1 MINEEYNEEYNEVET
16 KYYNYKAKENLSLY
30 FDDIKSFNNV
40 YLCSYN
46 VNKTSL
52 YPFLQFLFVKSKT
65 TNILQFPELQ
75 IFKNFDESELISYSK
90 TFLFSLCMLND
101 FQKFNE
107 SIIFDGF
114 YKYENNL
121 YLFFDITDC
130 EKNITNTYSNSPV
143 WFAIVDEIVNH
154 KKICNL
160 PIEENLIH
168 LFTSNDDFCFL
179 VDENNNSYEIPVV
192 GFIGTSNDLLKFKYA
207 FGESSQNKN
216 AILGPYFYF
225 TNFINAFTSKNVLLG
240 HDISHDISD
249 DISESIKINDCLI
262 RFALFTG
269 KVKYIENNIDDPIDD
284 SEIKQQ
290 RLQDSTIDQNI
301 ERLTM
306 RISDHDGLW
315 SRDFDSAYLGKIE
328 LDNGEYLQ
336 NTPMFVIKY
345 YEQQCPLTYH
355 YVNKKIFNGESE
367 NYRIL

>member
-1 MINEEYNEEYNEVET
+1 MINEGMVNEGMVNEEYNQVDP

-30 FDDIKSFNNV
+30 FDDINLFNKV
-40 YLCSYN
+40 YICSYN
-46 VNKTSL
+46 VNNTSL

-65 TNILQFPELQ
+65 TNTLEWPEVP
-75 IFKNFDESELISYSK
+75 IFKYFQESELISYSK
-90 TFLFSLCMLND
+90 TCLFSLCMLSN
-101 FQKFNE
+101 FQKFID

-121 YLFFDITDC
+121 YLFFYITNC
-130 EKNITNTYSNSPV
+130 EKKITNTYSNSPV
-143 WFAIVDEIVNH
+143 WLAIVDEIVNH

-160 PIEENLIH
+160 HVEENLIH

-192 GFIGTSNDLLKFKYA
+192 GFIGTSNDMVNFKYA

-225 TNFINAFTSKNVLLG
+225 TNFSNAFTSKNLLLE
-240 HDISHDISD
+240 DSTKVN
-249 DISESIKINDCLI
+249 ECLI

-269 KVKYIENNIDDPIDD
+269 QVKYIENNIDDPIDE
-284 SEIKQQ
+284 SEVKTQ

-315 SRDFDSAYLGKIE
+315 SKKFDSTYLGKVE
-328 LDNGEYLQ
+328 LDNGEYLK

-355 YVNKKIFNGESE
+355 YINKKIFNGESE